1 MENETNVN
9 QNMLVF
15 QERLK
20 ALRGNNKLQDVA
32 KEIGISRASLGYYEN
47 GDRKPDIE
55 SLLKLANYYHV
66 SCDYLLG
73 VTNVA
78 SPDINIREIS
88 EQTGL
93 NEKAISTLFKHQHNA
108 IRVPEDA
115 YDDEPI
121 QCQIYLNTLNKILQ
135 PTSNILTNIS
145 NYLYLNFDC
154 FYDDDTYSDEDLY
167 RHISELGLFDKRLGV
182 AYSEDFDYLSQVFLL
197 MVQKELIQLREEAQQ
212 CLPERT
218 TPKAENDFGDYE
230 DDDDYL
236 EDDDYMED
244 D

>member
-1 MENETNVN
+1 MVEVSIK
-9 QNMLVF
+9 QNTTGF

-20 ALRGNNKLQDVA
+20 TLRGDNKLQDIA
-32 KEIGISRASLGYYEN
+32 NQIGISRASLGYYEN

-55 SLLKLANYYHV
+55 VLLKLAKYYHV

-73 VTNVA
+73 LTNVA
-78 SPDINIREIS
+78 SPNSNIREIS

-93 NEKAISTLFKHQHNA
+93 NEKAISTLFKHQQNA
-108 IRVPEDA
+108 LRTPEDA

-121 QCQIYLNTLNKILQ
+121 QCQIYLNTLNRILQ
-135 PTSNILTNIS
+135 PTSNIITNIS

-182 AYSEDFDYLSQVFLL
+182 AYSENFDYLSQVFLL
-197 MVQKELIQLREEAQQ
+197 MVQKELMQLREEAQQ
-212 CLPERT
+212 YLPERT
-218 TPKAENDFGDYE
+218 TPKAENDFW
-230 DDDDYL
+230 
-236 EDDDYMED
+236 DDDYMED
-244 D
+244 NQ